1 MTINMQWISRQSYF
15 LDYAL
20 SSLLRRKWKN
30 FSLIFVYGLII
41 FMIASVLFFSG
52 AIRNEA
58 EYILEDAPAMIVQ
71 RVLAGRHD
79 LIPEQYISKIKEI
92 RGVYRVT
99 SRLWGYYYHP
109 ASQANYTVMVGD
121 QSPQDDDEVTIGNGV
136 LRTWGTI
143 SDNQLYFKAYDGE
156 TIVLSI
162 ADTLDAAT
170 ELVSSDLIL
179 VSIPTFRRLFGMPE
193 EFSTD
198 VEVHIRNPSECPVI
212 ADKILRMLPDTR
224 PILKEEILRTYASL
238 FDLRSGYI
246 IVLLSGAILAFFIFA
261 WDKATGLSA
270 EEKAEIG
277 ILKALGWDT
286 SDILLLKFW
295 EGIAI
300 CFTAFVPAVIGA
312 YLHVFLA
319 SAPLFEH
326 ALKGWSIL
334 YPEFQLNPHINAY
347 QLGVV
352 FALTVLPYTLIT
364 IIPAWRVSTTDPDKV
379 MRQF

>member
-1 MTINMQWISRQSYF
+1 MQWFSRQSYF

-30 FSLIFVYGLII
+30 FSLIFIYGLII
-41 FMIASVLFFSG
+41 FMISSVLFFSE
-52 AIRNEA
+52 AIRKEA
-58 EYILEDAPAMIVQ
+58 EFILEDAPPMIVQ
-71 RVLAGRHD
+71 RVRAGRHE
-79 LIPEQYISKIKEI
+79 LIPETYMTQIQEI
-92 RGVYRVT
+92 RGVYKIT
-99 SRLWGYYYHP
+99 ARLWGYYYHP
-109 ASQANYTVMVGD
+109 ASKSNYTIMVGD
-121 QSPQDDDEVTIGNGV
+121 TGPQNDDEITIGNGV

-143 SDNQLYFKAYDGE
+143 SDNQLFFKAYDGE
-156 TIVLSI
+156 TIVLKI
-162 ADTLDAAT
+162 TDTFDAAS
-170 ELVSSDLIL
+170 ELVTSDLIL
-179 VSIPTFRRLFGMPE
+179 VSESTFRRLFGVPE
-193 EFSTD
+193 GFSTD
-198 VEVHIRNPSECPVI
+198 FEVHIRNISECPVI
-212 ADKILRMLPDTR
+212 ADKIVRILPDTR
-224 PILKEEILRTYASL
+224 PILKEEIQRTYASL
-238 FDLRSGYI
+238 FDWRSGYI
-246 IVLLSGAILAFFIFA
+246 IVLLSGAVLAFFIFA

-286 SDILLLKFW
+286 SDILLLKSW

-300 CFTAFVPAVIGA
+300 CFTAFVPAVICA
-312 YLHVFLA
+312 YIHIFLA

-326 ALKGWSIL
+326 ALKGWSVL

-364 IIPAWRVSTTDPDKV
+364 IIPAWRVSTTDPDTV